1 MCCYLE
7 EGSSSGGGKPCG
19 KNAKVGKMCKN
30 HHKRMV
36 EGRGMLDAVGQAVVC
51 GVVGGGGGGGGM
63 MMMAGG
69 TTKIRMTTTI
79 WTTTGAST
87 SEWSERILLGT
98 RLTSPSSDLTTIRR
112 RRRPTR
118 ERALHDP
125 SRRTDRGGGIR
136 SGRVGP

>member
-69 TTKIRMTTTI
+69 DDKDPNDDDDLDNDGCEYQRMVRENIARNKAHLAKLGFNDDQETKKTNKRKS
-79 WTTTGAST
+79 A
-87 SEWSERILLGT
+87 
-98 RLTSPSSDLTTIRR
+98 P
-112 RRRPTR
+112 
-118 ERALHDP
+118 
-125 SRRTDRGGGIR
+125 
-136 SGRVGP
+136 